1 MPVHSPLTNPSVE
14 SDTPSTQGRVARIKG
29 TPENNPLAN
38 PSVESGKSPAQRFVA
53 RFKGMNL
60 LILFTVVLP
69 TLLSAFY
76 FGFIGSDIYISES
89 SFVIRGPERQTSN
102 PLGMILKGAG
112 FSRSQDDGYAVQDFI
127 LSRDALRALNERLGL
142 RNTFASK
149 DVDIFSRFPGFEW
162 WDDSFEAL
170 HKYYQKHVEVQL
182 DNVSSVVTL
191 TTRAF
196 TNEDSFRMN
205 QQLLEMSEALV
216 NQLNERGQQ
225 DLIRFAA
232 HEVAEAETKAKAAA
246 LILAQYRNE
255 QGIIDPERQSVIP
268 LQQIAKI
275 QDELIATKIQLAQLQ
290 LLAKDNPQIPA
301 LKKRAQFLEAEIET
315 ESMRVA
321 GGDRSLASKAA
332 GFQRL
337 ALEKEFADK
346 QFTIALA
353 SLEQARNEAQRKQLY
368 LERIGQPSKP
378 DMAMEPRRLRGVA
391 ATFILGLIAYGV
403 ITILLAG
410 IREHQD

>member
-1 MPVHSPLTNPSVE
+1 MS
-14 SDTPSTQGRVARIKG
+14 STEGRIAPIKG
-29 TPENNPLAN
+29 IN
-38 PSVESGKSPAQRFVA
+38 R
-53 RFKGMNL
+53 
-60 LILFTVVLP
+60 LFLSTVVLP
-69 TLLSAFY
+69 TLLCAVY
-76 FGFIGSDIYISES
+76 FARIASDVYISES
-89 SFVIRGPERQTSN
+89 SFVIRGPERQAAT

-112 FSRSQDDGYAVQDFI
+112 FTRSQDDGYAVQDFI

-142 RNTFASK
+142 RNAFANK
-149 DVDIFSRFPGFEW
+149 DVDMFSRFAGLEW

-170 HKYYQKHVEVQL
+170 HKYYRKHVDVQL
-182 DNVSSVVTL
+182 DSVSSVVTL

-196 TNEDSFRMN
+196 TDEDSFRMN
-205 QQLLEMSEALV
+205 QLLLEMSEALV

-232 HEVAEAETKAKAAA
+232 HEVAEAEKQAKAAA
-246 LILAQYRNE
+246 LTLAQYRNE
-255 QGIIDPERQSVIP
+255 KGVIDPERQSVIP

-275 QDELIATKIQLAQLQ
+275 QDELIATKIQLVQLQ
-290 LLAKDNPQIPA
+290 MLAKGNPQIPA
-301 LKKRAQFLEAEIET
+301 LKKRAKFLEAEIEA

-321 GGDRSLASKAA
+321 GGGRSLASKAA
-332 GFQRL
+332 EFQRL

-346 QFTIALA
+346 QLTIALV

-368 LERIGQPSKP
+368 LERIAQPSKP

-391 ATFILGLIAYGV
+391 ATCILGLIVYGV
-403 ITILLAG
+403 ITILIAG